1 MTVRTLKRKQPT
13 GMSDNTFQDLM
24 VVFSSSDQF
33 SFLLSA
39 SKAKERLPFV
49 NLSASQASEVAAA
62 AAAAAWLKGD

>member
-13 GMSDNTFQDLM
+13 GMSDATFQDLM

-39 SKAKERLPFV
+39 SKAKEKAAFCELKCIT
-49 NLSASQASEVAAA
+49 SIEVA